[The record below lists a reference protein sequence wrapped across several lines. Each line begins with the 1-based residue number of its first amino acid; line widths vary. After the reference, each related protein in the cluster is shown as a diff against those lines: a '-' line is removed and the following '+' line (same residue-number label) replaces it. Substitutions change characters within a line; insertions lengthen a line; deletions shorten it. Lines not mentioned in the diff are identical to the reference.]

1 MALME
6 LFLSSLVL
14 VVLFPVDAAHS
25 HANVSRGLSC
35 VNDLVNNVSCT
46 WHGSPLAAGVDCW
59 ISGVKIVRIKG
70 VLDKQIEKCHMKQHG
85 NSPPGCSFVFEN
97 EEFNCF
103 KNMPYIRM
111 ECDDALV
118 ENLTDYDPCN
128 HVKMHPLG
136 VLNVSRSGNET
147 LISWSLGS
155 PHSDF
160 LTVVNFEVQINHKH
174 EAWKEARTLSTQKQE
189 LRIPTGELK
198 GHCQARGRVKPTDL
212 YTGHWSNWSPTTS
225 WLEATDKETTP
236 HDQDRLQTSL
246 VTWGVVCSL
255 VFLLVVMLVL
265 CRCCLRRG
273 LQKEKLVPNPSKYFH
288 TLYSVHGG
296 NLKKWMNPL
305 SASESF
311 FTAQPCEHISPVE
324 LCESWDVVSSTSPS
338 STSTSALLHFKNSAG
353 SDTSGVSENTTSAS
367 SSCFFNMGYF
377 ISSSSKSS
385 AQNDPS
391 PAYFTYRDDLHNLH
405 NSHALHL
412 SLCPSF
418 DISPAYESLKREPQ
432 SPDSGFCIGK
442 EYEEDIEDNKFACV
456 KRKEVSGDHQI
467 SPLLIF
473 PLRLPTIMCP
483 ASFHQPPPNAPSLV
497 QVSPDSLQ
505 VDEPVEAAAGGS
517 YAAWPLAGAM
527 CRSSSMPVETC
538 KTGYLTLK
546 ELQTTFSNKSI

>member
-1 MALME
+1 AQ
-6 LFLSSLVL
+6 
-14 VVLFPVDAAHS
+14 
-25 HANVSRGLSC
+25 GLSC

-59 ISGVKIVRIKG
+59 ISGLLS
-70 VLDKQIEKCHMKQHG
+70 VLFLFRRRCHMKQHG

-103 KNMPYIRM
+103 KPMPYIQM

-118 ENLTDYDPCN
+118 ENLTDYYPCD
-128 HVKMHPLG
+128 HIQMHPLG
-136 VLNVSRSGNET
+136 VLNVSRSANET
-147 LISWSLGS
+147 LISWSLAS
-155 PHSDF
+155 PHSIF
-160 LTVVNFEVQINHKH
+160 LTLLDFQVQIKHKH
-174 EAWKEARTLSTQKQE
+174 QAWKVRGQDFSTQTQE
-189 LRIPTGELK
+189 IRIPTGQLK
-198 GHCQARGRVKPTDL
+198 GHCQARGRVKPIDL
-212 YTGHWSNWSPTTS
+212 YKSHWSNWSPTTS

-236 HDQDRLQTSL
+236 HDRGKNKVLFTKACTMNQVQHT
-246 VTWGVVCSL
+246 VVEKYYLSAQE
-255 VFLLVVMLVL
+255 V
-265 CRCCLRRG
+265 
-273 LQKEKLVPNPSKYFH
+273 KLVPNPSKYFH

-311 FTAQPCEHISPVE
+311 FTAQPREHISPVE

-338 STSTSALLHFKNSAG
+338 STSTSALLHFKSSAG

-367 SSCFFNMGYF
+367 SSSCFFNMGYF
-377 ISSSSKSS
+377 NSSSSRSS

-442 EYEEDIEDNKFACV
+442 EDEADIEDNTFACV
-456 KRKEVSGDHQI
+456 KRKEVS
-467 SPLLIF
+467 PLLIL
-473 PLRLPTIMCP
+473 PLP
-483 ASFHQPPPNAPSLV
+483 AP
-497 QVSPDSLQ
+497 
-505 VDEPVEAAAGGS
+505 GCS

-527 CRSSSMPVETC
+527 SRSSSMPVETC

>member
-6 LFLSSLVL
+6 LVLSSLVL

-25 HANVSRGLSC
+25 HANVSQGLSC

-46 WHGSPLAAGVDCW
+46 WHGSPPAAGVDCW
-59 ISGVKIVRIKG
+59 ISGEKIVRIRR
-70 VLDKQIEKCHMKQHG
+70 LLSKQIQRCHMKQHG

-97 EEFNCF
+97 EEFNCY
-103 KNMPYIRM
+103 KTMPYIRM

-118 ENLTDYDPCN
+118 GNLTDYDPCN
-128 HVKMHPLG
+128 HVQMHPLG
-136 VLNVSRSGNET
+136 VLNVSRSANET
-147 LISWSLGS
+147 LISWSLAS
-155 PHSDF
+155 PHSIF
-160 LTVVNFEVQINHKH
+160 LTLLDFQVQIKHKH
-174 EAWKEARTLSTQKQE
+174 QAWKEARTLSTQTQE
-189 LRIPTGELK
+189 LRIPTGQLT
-198 GHCQARGRVKPTDL
+198 GHCQARGRVKPIDW
-212 YTGHWSNWSPTTS
+212 YKSHWSNWSPTTS

-236 HDQDRLQTSL
+236 HDQDGLLTSL
-246 VTWGVVCSL
+246 VTWGVVGSL
-255 VFLLVVMLVL
+255 VFLLVAMLVVY
-265 CRCCLRRG
+265 RCCLRRG
-273 LQKEKLVPNPSKYFH
+273 LQEVKLVPNPSKYFH

-311 FTAQPCEHISPVE
+311 FTAQPREHISPVE

-338 STSTSALLHFKNSAG
+338 STSTSALLHFKSSAG

-367 SSCFFNMGYF
+367 SSSCFFNMGYF
-377 ISSSSKSS
+377 ISSSSGSS

-442 EYEEDIEDNKFACV
+442 EDEEDIEDNKFACV
-456 KRKEVSGDHQI
+456 KRKEVS
-467 SPLLIF
+467 PLLML
-473 PLRLPTIMCP
+473 PLRLPTPMFP
-483 ASFHQPPPNAPSLV
+483 PSSRQPPPDAPSLV
-497 QVSPDSLQ
+497 QVAPDSAQ
-505 VDEPVEAAAGGS
+505 VEAPGEAAPGCS

>member
-14 VVLFPVDAAHS
+14 VVLFPVHAVHS
-25 HANVSRGLSC
+25 HANASQGLSC

-59 ISGVKIVRIKG
+59 ISGVKIVRNRER
-70 VLDKQIEKCHMKQHG
+70 LDKQMRRCHMKQHG

-103 KNMPYIRM
+103 KPMPYIQM

-118 ENLTDYDPCN
+118 ENLTDYYPCD
-128 HVKMHPLG
+128 HIQMHPLG
-136 VLNVSRSGNET
+136 VLNVSRSANET
-147 LISWSLGS
+147 LISWSLAS
-155 PHSDF
+155 PHSIF
-160 LTVVNFEVQINHKH
+160 LTLLDFQVQIKHKH
-174 EAWKEARTLSTQKQE
+174 QAWKDHSSGSGWTSD
-189 LRIPTGELK
+189 IPGNEGSGWQL
-198 GHCQARGRVKPTDL
+198 GFPLGCNAGRVQVL
-212 YTGHWSNWSPTTS
+212 
-225 WLEATDKETTP
+225 LEKGAQE
-236 HDQDRLQTSL
+236 
-246 VTWGVVCSL
+246 V
-255 VFLLVVMLVL
+255 
-265 CRCCLRRG
+265 
-273 LQKEKLVPNPSKYFH
+273 KLVPNPSKYFH

-311 FTAQPCEHISPVE
+311 FTAQPREHISPVE

-338 STSTSALLHFKNSAG
+338 STSTSALLHFKSSAG

-367 SSCFFNMGYF
+367 SSSCFFNMGYF
-377 ISSSSKSS
+377 NSSSSRSS

-442 EYEEDIEDNKFACV
+442 EDEADIEDNTFACV
-456 KRKEVSGDHQI
+456 KRKEVS
-467 SPLLIF
+467 PLLIL
-473 PLRLPTIMCP
+473 PLRLPTPMFP
-483 ASFHQPPPNAPSLV
+483 PSSRQPPPNAPSLV
-497 QVSPDSLQ
+497 QVAPDSVQ
-505 VDEPVEAAAGGS
+505 VEKPVEAAPGCS

-527 CRSSSMPVETC
+527 SRSSSMPVETC